1 MKTLLVASSNPG
13 KIQELTALLQ
23 DLDLVLVTPQQLG
36 LQLNVEESGET
47 YAENAAKKASQH
59 ALASGL
65 LTIADD
71 SGLEV
76 DVLGGAPGVRSAR
89 YSPQPGATDADRRT
103 YLLEKLQGYPPPW
116 LAHFH
121 CTVALAKPGREA
133 EFTEGNCYGE
143 IIPEQRGSHGFG
155 YDPIFLLTEL
165 GKTMAELDMIEKN
178 RLSHRARAV
187 RAAIPLLTEM

>member
-1 MKTLLVASSNPG
+1 MKTLLIASSNPG

-23 DLDLVLVTPQQLG
+23 DLDLLLVTPQQLG
-36 LQLNVEESGET
+36 LQLNVEESGKT
-47 YAENAAKKASQH
+47 YAENAAKKASYH
-59 ALASGL
+59 ALASGH
-65 LTIADD
+65 LTMADD

-103 YLLEKLQGYPPPW
+103 YLLEKLKGYPPPW

-121 CTVALAKPGREA
+121 CTVALVKPGREPV
-133 EFTEGNCYGE
+133 FTVGNCYGE